1 MFQLS
6 DEIQKALEDWKKSFY
21 ATVKLWKCK
30 ESCDIFAAFYT
41 FKPIVMMLDREIDTK
56 LQKNECLS
64 IPFSGEIVDRKITLN
79 IPNVLFLPYHNF
91 FMKEW
96 SNLDNIFLDSS
107 MQKQMNVTYEEYME
121 LRYTNYFGFIS
132 RFFKN
137 DGTVREN
144 VYFTEN

>member
-1 MFQLS
+1 MNAISTPNGRLFQLS

-64 IPFSGEIVDRKITLN
+64 I
-79 IPNVLFLPYHNF
+79 
-91 FMKEW
+91 
-96 SNLDNIFLDSS
+96 
-107 MQKQMNVTYEEYME
+107 
-121 LRYTNYFGFIS
+121 
-132 RFFKN
+132 
-137 DGTVREN
+137 
-144 VYFTEN
+144 